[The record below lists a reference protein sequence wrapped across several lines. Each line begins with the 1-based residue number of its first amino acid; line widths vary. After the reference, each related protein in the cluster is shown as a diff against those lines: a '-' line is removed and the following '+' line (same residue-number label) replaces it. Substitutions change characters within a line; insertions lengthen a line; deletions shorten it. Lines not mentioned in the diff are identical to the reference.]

1 MNSEIQC
8 RMGVHTKST
17 LVGAN
22 NCYIS
27 MLPQGQFK
35 CSDRAILSLRIW
47 LDPAVKDLH
56 KTFPEVNF
64 LLIVD

>member
-1 MNSEIQC
+1 MNSEIQY

-17 LVGAN
+17 LGEAN

-27 MLPQGQFK
+27 MLTHGQFK

-56 KTFPEVNF
+56 KTFPDVNF
-64 LLIVD
+64 LVIVD